1 MSKRSKNKVNK
12 ARRAKAKKP
21 QSTQERKVVKN
32 RFGLPVRPGYCTACT
47 EFDKHAAVTKRETI
61 DTYGKTVAEILCP
74 YCIERTWPWSDM
86 LTIPYVAEWQ
96 CDADGNYIAFHGTA
110 YCFVPDIL
118 RDGLQPKRKSGLVY
132 FSPYD
137 LRAETYAKSWAVGM
151 HACGVTNEIR
161 ASMLS
166 FSLSEDERCHREDFS
181 DFAVLRSVA
190 PSELSE
196 ESIDLSDLS
205 PETSDYIG
213 LLRSF
218 MSIVGFY
225 LDPYREH
232 AWYAKMHKRAVVRLD
247 ELRES
252 VSPVVFFRARYV
264 SVA

>member
-1 MSKRSKNKVNK
+1 MSKRDKNKVNT

-21 QSTQERKVVKN
+21 QSTQQRKVVKN
-32 RFGLPVRPGYCTACT
+32 RFGIPVRPGHCTACT
-47 EFDKHAAVTKRETI
+47 AFDEHAAVTKRETI
-61 DTYGKTVAEILCP
+61 DTNGKTVAEILCP
-74 YCIERTWPWSDM
+74 YCIERKWPWSDKP
-86 LTIPYVAEWQ
+86 TIPYLAEWQ
-96 CDADGNYIAFHGTA
+96 YDADGNYIAFHGTA

-118 RDGLQPKRKSGLVY
+118 RDGLHSKRESGMVY
-132 FSPYD
+132 FSPYP

-161 ASMLS
+161 ASLLS
-166 FSLSEDERCHREDFS
+166 FPFLEDEGYHREDFS
-181 DFAVLRSVA
+181 DYAVLRSVA

-213 LLRSF
+213 LLQSF
-218 MSIVGFY
+218 ASIVGFY

-232 AWYAKMHKRAVVRLD
+232 AWYVKMYNRAAVRFD